1 MRLVEYRV
9 DRYGPLSGV
18 AHELDPGIEVVYGP
32 NESGKTLLLE
42 ALCRLLE
49 PATVDRFDGIDRVD
63 HEPQG
68 FVDVGGVV
76 QGGDD
81 GGEAGPDDGDD
92 GVDAD
97 GGDTVATEGNPS
109 ASVLLDGDGAL
120 ADHVDVGPQHLQNVF
135 VVRDSDLRIR
145 DHHAFYDSV
154 IERLGDIHTAE
165 IEAVRDRLEARGR
178 LTSRRRNIASSAP
191 TDHAGDVRETAAE
204 IRDDLREYVDS
215 AREDDVDAL
224 EGELVSVEAELDRV
238 RDEVARLED
247 ARAAAEAAARREDL
261 ADYRELSAERER
273 LEVFTREDLDTVA
286 ELEREVDRL
295 ESTIDGLESELAER
309 TDRAT
314 ELVARTADLEG
325 ELRPYD
331 ERVGAVERAESA
343 LEDFRE
349 WRDFAADG
357 SHGRLVAAATGVGG
371 LLAAGLAAA
380 TAGGLVTWVL
390 LAIGLAGL
398 ALAAWQHRA
407 VAAHQRARD
416 RVLARARDAGF
427 AVETVDDVGPAIGS
441 FHGVR
446 DGLEAELEKREQD
459 LALARERR
467 DETQESLGARREELE
482 SARATL
488 EMTLHEADVP
498 DVETYRERVERRET
512 VESTLTGVR
521 ERLHAAFGTPEWVA
535 DDLEGP
541 LDHEG
546 PVDHEALADYWAAE
560 IDALVADVPDDV
572 DPDADDP
579 DGLADR
585 RDRLAELEVR
595 QAELTDAL
603 DTHRS
608 AIERFRDRVD
618 DLDAAPF
625 VDERVRLD
633 ARSVAG
639 LESLADDLDGVV
651 AAIEGDAA
659 VSRLALSVFD
669 EIYEDE
675 EQKLAGLFAPDGRA
689 SSAFEAMTGGR
700 YVAVDYD
707 PEARRLV
714 VETADGDRFPSA
726 TLSHATRDQLYL
738 AARLSLGEQLLGGE
752 PGFFLMDDPFLPADR
767 DRLVAGFDTL
777 QGLADAG
784 WQVLYF
790 TAKPEVGETMA
801 ERFEL
806 PVTELDVLE

>member
-1 MRLVEYRV
+1 MRLAEYRV
-9 DRYGPLSGV
+9 DRYGPLAGV
-18 AHELDPGIEVVYGP
+18 THEPDPGIEVVYGP

-49 PATVDRFDGIDRVD
+49 PATVDRFDRIDRVD

-68 FVDVGGVV
+68 FVGVEGVV
-76 QGGDD
+76 Q
-81 GGEAGPDDGDD
+81 
-92 GVDAD
+92 D
-97 GGDTVATEGNPS
+97 GGDEGGPDGNPS
-109 ASVLLDGDGAL
+109 TSVLLDGDGAL

-154 IERLGDIHTAE
+154 IERLGDIHTNE

-178 LTSRRRNIASSAP
+178 LTSELRNIASAAP
-191 TDHAGDVRETAAE
+191 TDHAGEVRETAAE
-204 IRDDLREYVDS
+204 IRDDLRAYVES
-215 AREDDVDAL
+215 ARQDDVDAL

-238 RDEVARLED
+238 RDDVARLED

-261 ADYRELSAERER
+261 ADYRELSGERER
-273 LEVFTREDLDTVA
+273 LDGFTRDDLDAVA
-286 ELEREVDRL
+286 ELKREVDRL
-295 ESTIDGLESELAER
+295 ESTIEGLESELAER
-309 TDRAT
+309 TDRVT
-314 ELVARTADLEG
+314 DLVARTADLEG
-325 ELRPYD
+325 ELRPYE
-331 ERVGAVERAESA
+331 ERVDAVERAESA
-343 LEDFRE
+343 LEEFRE
-349 WRDFAADG
+349 RRDVAADG
-357 SHGRLVAAATGVGG
+357 INGRLVAAATGVGG

-380 TAGGLVTWVL
+380 TAGGLVTWIL
-390 LAIGLAGL
+390 LAIGLTGL
-398 ALAAWQHRA
+398 VLAAWQHRS

-441 FHGVR
+441 FHGDR
-446 DGLEAELEKREQD
+446 DGLEAELEEREQD

-467 DETQESLGARREELE
+467 DETQESLGAQREELE
-482 SARATL
+482 AARATL

-512 VESTLTGVR
+512 VESILTGVR
-521 ERLHAAFGTPEWVA
+521 ERLHAAFGTPEGIN
-535 DDLEGP
+535 DDL
-541 LDHEG
+541 EG
-546 PVDHEALADYWAAE
+546 PVDHEALAEYWAAE
-560 IDALVADVPDDV
+560 IDALVADVPADV
-572 DPDADDP
+572 DPDTDDS
-579 DGLADR
+579 DRLADQ
-585 RDRLAELEVR
+585 RDRLAELEAR
-595 QAELTDAL
+595 REELTEAL
-603 DTHRS
+603 DAHRS

-618 DLDAAPF
+618 DLDATPF

-651 AAIEGDAA
+651 AAIERDAA

-689 SSAFEAMTGGR
+689 SSAFSAMTGGR
-700 YVAVDYD
+700 YAAVDYD
-707 PEARRLV
+707 PETRRLV
-714 VETADGDRFPSA
+714 VETADGDRFPSSA
-726 TLSHATRDQLYL
+726 LSHATRDQLYL
-738 AARLSLGEQLLGGE
+738 AARLSLGEQLLGGD

-767 DRLVAGFDTL
+767 DRLVAGFETL

-801 ERFEL
+801 DRFDL
-806 PVTELDVLE
+806 PVTELGILK